1 MQFLR
6 RVAFIGFLLCLFMFA
21 ASPSAAKND
30 KGENENWQQQVQD
43 LNRKLD
49 EQKKEAGELEDRITR
64 QQEQINTLKDH
75 ISHVYKQ
82 TIRDTGVIEKY
93 RLGNEAYLRSSY
105 FDLVRD
111 DDDDRIEDEYDNAFV
126 NYLDLK
132 FMAQP
137 AEEVQFHATL
147 TMYKLWGSWNDPEDV
162 SIPDFQYS
170 NEPSDSAIKVKRAY
184 VDYRPLWL
192 DRKVNLT
199 FGRLPTSGGYL
210 TKYRYNRPSMSTY
223 PDLTFNAESDGA
235 ALTFYFNHSFA
246 KSLNLIYARS
256 EDDTDAYPFIGD
268 AEGLEDIDFY
278 TAQFNARIPFL
289 DNSVCV
295 LQWFRVDNLRPTGDN
310 EFKESLNQ
318 LLLLRDKNPATVD
331 FPDELGHVDK
341 YTFQLSNDRIFD
353 LPLDLFASVAYSE
366 TDPNDDQI
374 LINGIPLESEAL
386 SPEIITSLALDPENP
401 KDLAS
406 IKKINNGIQSIGPY
420 LGCEDNDDSED
431 AWAVYAGIRYHVP
444 SEKLL
449 NPKIGL
455 EYFDG
460 SEHWVGLNIASVDPY
475 RKLNT
480 RGSVWEVYWNQ
491 PLVEHMLQ
499 MRTGYQWIDRDYT
512 ESLLSGLYGTPED
525 ADEDDRLFY
534 ISMEYTF

>member
-1 MQFLR
+1 MQHATRFALS
-6 RVAFIGFLLCLFMFA
+6 ACLLCLVLMA
-21 ASPSAAKND
+21 APLTAEEHGQKEL
-30 KGENENWQQQVQD
+30 KQLQKKVNE
-43 LNRKLD
+43 LNQKL
-49 EQKKEAGELEDRITR
+49 EKQKKEARNLENQASE
-64 QQEQINTLKDH
+64 QQKQIKTLKH
-75 ISHVYKQ
+75 HMTHVYKQ
-82 TIRDTGVIEKY
+82 TIKDAGLIEKY

-105 FDLVRD
+105 FDLNR
-111 DDDDRIEDEYDNAFV
+111 EDNDANQEAYDNAFV
-126 NYLDLK
+126 NYFDLK
-132 FMAQP
+132 FTAEP
-137 AEEVQFHATL
+137 SEEVRFHATL
-147 TMYKLWGSWNDPEDV
+147 TMYKLWGTWNDPEDV

-184 VDYRPLWL
+184 VYYRPLWL
-192 DRKVNLT
+192 ERKVNLT

-353 LPLDLFASVAYSE
+353 LPLDLFASVAYRE